1 MPKRKSTGDRARPQG
16 HFVPRGTGVDPPA
29 AAVTAV
35 VAHRG
40 EHLRARENTVAAFE
54 AALALGVDGIE
65 FDVRPTSDG
74 ALVVHHDPL
83 VEGRAISLT
92 PRDELPDWVPTLAE
106 VLELTRGVVAHVE
119 VKNAREPGEV
129 VYDDSGA
136 LVAAVLAEVEG
147 ARLERRPVVSCFDLA
162 TCARVRATGADVAVA
177 WLVEG
182 RPLAGALTEAHVL
195 ELDGL
200 NPSYALVDGPGV
212 ALARELGLALNV
224 WTVNAEAELMALGAL
239 GVEGVITDEPARG
252 LALLR
257 RGGTGR

>member
-1 MPKRKSTGDRARPQG
+1 MTRRADKGTASPPGPPGTPRRP
-16 HFVPRGTGVDPPA
+16 R
-29 AAVTAV
+29 TAV

-40 EHLRARENTVAAFE
+40 EHHRARENTAAAFE

-83 VEGRAISLT
+83 VAGRALSLT
-92 PRDELPDWVPTLAE
+92 PRAELPDWVPSLAE

-119 VKNAREPGEV
+119 LKNAREPGEV
-129 VYDDSGA
+129 VYDASGA
-136 LVAAVLAEVEG
+136 LVAAVLAEIEG
-147 ARLERRPVVSCFDLA
+147 ARLKRRPVVSCFDLA
-162 TCARVRATGADVAVA
+162 TCARVRASGADVAVA

-200 NPSYALVDGPGV
+200 NPFSALVDRPGV
-212 ALARELGLALNV
+212 ALARELGLALNA
-224 WTVNAEAELMALGAL
+224 WTVNAEDDLAALAAL
-239 GVEGVITDEPARG
+239 GVDGVITDEPARA
-252 LALLR
+252 LALLG
-257 RGGTGR
+257 RGGTDR

>member
-1 MPKRKSTGDRARPQG
+1 MPKGKSTGDQARRQG
-16 HFVPRGTGVDPPA
+16 HRGFDPSHDPVA
-29 AAVTAV
+29 AALVTAV

-40 EHLRARENTVAAFE
+40 AHQRVRENTRRAFE

-74 ALVVHHDPL
+74 ALVIHHDPL
-83 VEGRAISLT
+83 VEGRPLSLT
-92 PRDELPDWVPTLAE
+92 PAGELPDWVPSLGE

-119 VKNAREPGEV
+119 LKNAREAGEV
-129 VYDDSGA
+129 VYDETGA
-136 LVAAVLAEVEG
+136 LVRATLAELEG

-162 TCARVRATGADVAVA
+162 TCARVRARGADVAVA

-182 RPLAGALTEAHVL
+182 GPLEGALTEAHVL

-200 NPSYALVDGPGV
+200 NPHFTDVDGPAV
-212 ALARELGLALNV
+212 ALAHELGLALNV
-224 WTVNAEAELMALGAL
+224 WTVNAEADLVALVAL
-239 GVEGVITDEPARG
+239 GVDGVITDEPARAQ
-252 LALLR
+252 ALLG

>member
-1 MPKRKSTGDRARPQG
+1 M
-16 HFVPRGTGVDPPA
+16 
-29 AAVTAV
+29 TAV

-40 EHLRARENTVAAFE
+40 EHHRARENTVAAFE

-83 VEGRAISLT
+83 VGGRALSLT
-92 PRDELPDWVPTLAE
+92 TRAALPDWVPTLAE

-129 VYDDSGA
+129 VYDDTGA

-182 RPLAGALTEAHVL
+182 GPLQGALTEAHVL

-200 NPSYALVDGPGV
+200 NPYYALVDRDAV
-212 ALARELGLALNV
+212 ALAGELGLALNV
-224 WTVNAEAELMALGAL
+224 WTANDEADLAALAAL
-239 GVEGVITDEPARG
+239 GVDGVITDEPARA
-252 LALLR
+252 LALLG

>member
-1 MPKRKSTGDRARPQG
+1 M
-16 HFVPRGTGVDPPA
+16 
-29 AAVTAV
+29 TAV

-40 EHLRARENTVAAFE
+40 EHHRARENTVEAFE

-83 VEGRAISLT
+83 VGGRAVSLT
-92 PRDELPDWVPTLAE
+92 PRAGLPDWVPTLAE

-119 VKNAREPGEV
+119 LKNAREPGEV
-129 VYDDSGA
+129 VYDDTGA

-147 ARLERRPVVSCFDLA
+147 ARLEHRPVVSCFDLA

-182 RPLAGALTEAHVL
+182 GPLEGALTEAHVL

-200 NPSYALVDGPGV
+200 NPYYALVDRDAV
-212 ALARELGLALNV
+212 ALAGELGLALNV
-224 WTVNAEAELMALGAL
+224 WTANDGADLAALAAL
-239 GVEGVITDEPARG
+239 GVDGVITDEPARA
-252 LALLR
+252 LALLG

>member
-1 MPKRKSTGDRARPQG
+1 M
-16 HFVPRGTGVDPPA
+16 
-29 AAVTAV
+29 TAV

-40 EHLRARENTVAAFE
+40 EHHRARENTVAAFE

-83 VEGRAISLT
+83 VGGRALSLT
-92 PRDELPDWVPTLAE
+92 PRAALPDWVPTLAE

-129 VYDDSGA
+129 VYDDTGA

-182 RPLAGALTEAHVL
+182 GPLEGALTEAHVL

-200 NPSYALVDGPGV
+200 NPYYALVDRDAV
-212 ALARELGLALNV
+212 ALAGELGLALNV
-224 WTVNAEAELMALGAL
+224 WTANDEADLAALAAL
-239 GVEGVITDEPARG
+239 GVDGVITDEPARA
-252 LALLR
+252 LALLG

>member
-1 MPKRKSTGDRARPQG
+1 M
-16 HFVPRGTGVDPPA
+16 
-29 AAVTAV
+29 TAV

-40 EHLRARENTVAAFE
+40 EHHRARENTMAAFE

-74 ALVVHHDPL
+74 ALVVHHDPR
-83 VEGRAISLT
+83 VQGRAVSLT
-92 PRDELPDWVPTLAE
+92 PRAELPGWVPLLAE

-119 VKNAREPGEV
+119 LKNAREPGEV
-129 VYDDSGA
+129 VYDDTGA

-177 WLVEG
+177 WLVEAG
-182 RPLAGALTEAHVL
+182 PIEGALTEAHVL

-200 NPSYALVDGPGV
+200 NPYFALVDRPAV
-212 ALARELGLALNV
+212 ALAAELGLALNV
-224 WTVNAEAELMALGAL
+224 WTANDEADLAALAAL
-239 GVEGVITDEPARG
+239 GVDGVITDEPARA
-252 LALLR
+252 LALLG

>member
-1 MPKRKSTGDRARPQG
+1 M
-16 HFVPRGTGVDPPA
+16 
-29 AAVTAV
+29 TAV

-40 EHLRARENTVAAFE
+40 EHHRARENTVAAFE

-83 VEGRAISLT
+83 VGGRALSLT
-92 PRDELPDWVPTLAE
+92 PRAALPDWVPTLAE

-129 VYDDSGA
+129 VYDDTGA

-182 RPLAGALTEAHVL
+182 GPLQGALTEAHVL

-200 NPSYALVDGPGV
+200 NPYYALVDRDAV
-212 ALARELGLALNV
+212 ALAGELGLALNV
-224 WTVNAEAELMALGAL
+224 WTANDEADLAALAAL
-239 GVEGVITDEPARG
+239 GVDGVITDEPARA
-252 LALLR
+252 LALLG